1 MTMSI
6 RTFDKLLEAAKA
18 KGPKKVAI
26 AAAHQNEVMLA
37 GLDAEMAGLAEVIL
51 VGDKGTIERIAAE
64 EGFDISR
71 MEVIH
76 QPQPQE
82 AALQVMK
89 LVSDGKA
96 EIAMKGKVET
106 SDFLRAALNKE
117 LGLRTGRLFTHV
129 AVFEIPGFD
138 RLILISDAGV
148 VVAPDLE
155 QKVQIV
161 QNAILVA
168 HALGV
173 TLPRVAVLAA
183 TEVVNPKIPTT
194 LDAANLSKMADRGQ
208 IRGGLVDGPLA
219 LDNAISPESAR
230 IKGIKSEVAGYAD
243 VLIAPD
249 IEAGNVLAKAIT
261 YFAQGKMAGVVVGA
275 RCPLIVS
282 SRSDTREA
290 KLVGLALGVMLA
302 QGNGYRSGQ
311 LNPGV

>member
-1 MTMSI
+1 MPI
-6 RTFDKLLEAAKA
+6 RTFAGLLDAAKA
-18 KGPKKVAI
+18 KGPRRVAI
-26 AAAHQNEVMLA
+26 AAGHQAEVMLA

-51 VGDKGTIERIAAE
+51 VGDADQIQAIARE
-64 EGFDISR
+64 NGFDISR
-71 MEVIH
+71 MEVVH
-76 QPQPQE
+76 APQPRDS
-82 AALQVMK
+82 AWQVMK
-89 LVSDGKA
+89 LISEGKA
-96 EIAMKGKVET
+96 DVAMKGKVET
-106 SDFLRAALNKE
+106 SDFLRAALSKE

-129 AVFEIPGFD
+129 AVFEIPEFD
-138 RLILISDAGV
+138 RLIFISDAGV

-155 QKVQIV
+155 QKVEIV

-168 HALGV
+168 HGLQIQ
-173 TLPRVAVLAA
+173 LPRVAVLAA
-183 TEVVNPKIPTT
+183 TEVVNPRIPTT

-243 VLIAPD
+243 ILIAPD

-275 RCPLIVS
+275 RCPLILP

-290 KLVGLALGVMLA
+290 KLVSLALGIMLA
-302 QGNGYRSGQ
+302 S
-311 LNPGV
+311 